1 MHGII
6 SSDDPTASA
15 IAINL
20 LGTLYYSTN
29 SLSQLLTILRGGKAF
44 VSGVVRRATE
54 G

>member
-20 LGTLYYSTN
+20 LGTLIPPLI
-29 SLSQLLTILRGGKAF
+29 SLYKLLTILRGGKAL
-44 VSGVVRRATE
+44 VSGVVRGATD